1 MVDMGKHVATETTG
15 ETDGLFEVKNLLET
29 VEQPIVPAVDVAE
42 EKTPENAAAPEK
54 AETKTE
60 QVKAAGDEI
69 KASELEA
76 ALVADLSPKAGYAP
90 RLLRRG
96 DVIGVSVVKLERDG
110 VMVNAG
116 GKGDYYIP
124 LNRLTMRTDVAVG
137 EIAHVGETMK
147 VAVVKEE
154 DEQGTAVLSKLKAD
168 QEEVW
173 TDVEKYFEEQTIVT
187 AKVTKAIKGGLLVD
201 IGVPCFLPQ
210 SQVASDYRNNLPSLV
225 GQDIPVKVTEFD
237 KKLRRIIASHRAAMQ
252 VIRQKQKKEF
262 FTKIQPGDIYE
273 GTVNGIAEFGAF
285 VDIGYGVEGLVHL
298 SELTYGRRRP
308 VEEVVQ
314 KKDKVKVKVLKVD
327 PETGK
332 VSLSIKQTKPHP
344 WETIEEDYPVSMI
357 LEGTVIRILTF
368 GAIIELSEG
377 VTGLLHISQI
387 SNDKIR
393 KVEDVLNVGDVLK
406 VRVLEVLKDERKVKL
421 SMKGVEGN
429 ESLFG
434 REPGQETLLVET
446 RSDTN
451 ATGSTF
457 VEPKAVE
464 PEVVEPEVVEPKAV
478 ETEVVEPKA
487 VEPEVVEPEV
497 VEPKAVEPKAVE
509 TEAVEPKAVE
519 PEAVE
524 PKAVEPEVVEPK
536 AVEPEVVEPKAVEP
550 EVVEPEVV
558 EPKAVETEAVE
569 PEVVE
574 TEPPAVENVET
585 AAAEPMSTE
594 EVAQHDETE
603 GPAEA

>member
-1 MVDMGKHVATETTG
+1 MVDMDKHVAIETTG
-15 ETDGLFEVKNLLET
+15 ETDGLFDVKNLLDEIA
-29 VEQPIVPAVDVAE
+29 QPIKPAADVAE
-42 EKTPENAAAPEK
+42 EKTPEEAAAPEK
-54 AETKTE
+54 AETETE
-60 QVKAAGDEI
+60 QVEAAGDEI
-69 KASELEA
+69 KTSELEA

-96 DVIGVSVVKLERDG
+96 DVIDVSVVKLERDG

-173 TDVEKYFEEQTIVT
+173 ADVEKYFDEQTIVT

-344 WETIEEDYPVSMI
+344 WETIEEDYPVGMI
-357 LEGTVIRILTF
+357 LEGAVIRILTF

-429 ESLFG
+429 ENLFG
-434 REPGQETLLVET
+434 REPGQETPSVVET
-446 RSDTN
+446 RSDTD

-457 VEPKAVE
+457 VRPEVVEPEVPAVDNVKPEVVEPEIPAVDNVEPKAVQPEAPAVDNVQPEAPAVDNVEPEAVE
-464 PEVVEPEVVEPKAV
+464 PEVVEPEAPAV
-478 ETEVVEPKA
+478 DN
-487 VEPEVVEPEV
+487 
-497 VEPKAVEPKAVE
+497 
-509 TEAVEPKAVE
+509 VE
-519 PEAVE
+519 PEA
-524 PKAVEPEVVEPK
+524 
-536 AVEPEVVEPKAVEP
+536 
-550 EVVEPEVV
+550 
-558 EPKAVETEAVE
+558 
-569 PEVVE
+569 
-574 TEPPAVENVET
+574 PAVDNVET
-585 AAAEPMSTE
+585 VAAEPMSTE
-594 EVAQHDETE
+594 EVVQHEETE

>member
-1 MVDMGKHVATETTG
+1 MVDMDKHVAAETTG
-15 ETDGLFEVKNLLET
+15 ETDGLFDMKNLLET
-29 VEQPIVPAVDVAE
+29 VEQRIVPAVDVAE
-42 EKTPENAAAPEK
+42 EKAPEEAVEAEK
-54 AETKTE
+54 AETETETE
-60 QVKAAGDEI
+60 QVEASGDEM

-96 DVIGVSVVKLERDG
+96 DVIDVSVVKLERDG

-173 TDVEKYFEEQTIVT
+173 TDVERYFEEQTIVT

-344 WETIEEDYPVSMI
+344 WETIEEDYPIGMA
-357 LEGTVIRILTF
+357 LEGAVIRILTF

-393 KVEDVLNVGDVLK
+393 KVEDVLNVGDVVK
-406 VRVLEVLKDERKVKL
+406 VRVLEVLKEERKVKL

-429 ESLFG
+429 ESVLT
-434 REPGQETLLVET
+434 REPGQETRQAEPG
-446 RSDTN
+446 SDSD
-451 ATGSTF
+451 AADGTF
-457 VEPKAVE
+457 VEF
-464 PEVVEPEVVEPKAV
+464 EVVEPAVVTTDVPTV
-478 ETEVVEPKA
+478 ED
-487 VEPEVVEPEV
+487 
-497 VEPKAVEPKAVE
+497 
-509 TEAVEPKAVE
+509 
-519 PEAVE
+519 
-524 PKAVEPEVVEPK
+524 
-536 AVEPEVVEPKAVEP
+536 
-550 EVVEPEVV
+550 
-558 EPKAVETEAVE
+558 VE

-574 TEPPAVENVET
+574 TATPDLESVESI
-585 AAAEPMSTE
+585 AAEPVSTE
-594 EVAQHDETE
+594 EVVRREETE

>member
-1 MVDMGKHVATETTG
+1 MVDMDKHVAAETTG
-15 ETDGLFEVKNLLET
+15 EPDGLFEMKNLLEA
-29 VEQPIVPAVDVAE
+29 VEQPLVSAADVPE
-42 EKTPENAAAPEK
+42 EKTPEEAPIPEK
-54 AETKTE
+54 AETETE
-60 QVKAAGDEI
+60 QIEAPGDETNT
-69 KASELEA
+69 SELEA

-96 DVIGVSVVKLERDG
+96 DVIDVSVVKLERDG

-237 KKLRRIIASHRAAMQ
+237 KRLRRIIASHRAAMQ

-308 VEEVVQ
+308 VEEIVQ

-327 PETGK
+327 AETGK

-344 WETIEEDYPVSMI
+344 WETIEEDYPVGMI
-357 LEGTVIRILTF
+357 LEGAVIRILTF

-393 KVEDVLNVGDVLK
+393 KVEDVLKVGDVVK
-406 VRVLEVLKDERKVKL
+406 VRVLEVLKEERKVKL

-429 ESLFG
+429 ETLFG
-434 REPGQETLLVET
+434 REPGQETSPAQAE
-446 RSDTN
+446 SDPD
-451 ATGSTF
+451 ATDNIPAEAEF
-457 VEPKAVE
+457 A
-464 PEVVEPEVVEPKAV
+464 
-478 ETEVVEPKA
+478 ETEVLGTEALAFDDVELTSI
-487 VEPEVVEPEV
+487 EPVSTEQVTQHE
-497 VEPKAVEPKAVE
+497 E
-509 TEAVEPKAVE
+509 TE
-519 PEAVE
+519 
-524 PKAVEPEVVEPK
+524 
-536 AVEPEVVEPKAVEP
+536 
-550 EVVEPEVV
+550 
-558 EPKAVETEAVE
+558 ETED
-569 PEVVE
+569 
-574 TEPPAVENVET
+574 
-585 AAAEPMSTE
+585 TE
-594 EVAQHDETE
+594 ETKDTAQHEETE

>member
-1 MVDMGKHVATETTG
+1 MVDMDKHVGTETTG
-15 ETDGLFEVKNLLET
+15 ETDGLFEVKNLLAA

-42 EKTPENAAAPEK
+42 EKTPEEAAAPEK
-54 AETKTE
+54 AETETE
-60 QVKAAGDEI
+60 QAEVTGDETNT
-69 KASELEA
+69 SELEA
-76 ALVADLSPKAGYAP
+76 ALVADLSPKAGYEP

-96 DVIGVSVVKLERDG
+96 DVIDVSVVKLERDG

-137 EIAHVGETMK
+137 EIAHIGETMK

-168 QEEVW
+168 QEEVG
-173 TDVEKYFEEQTIVT
+173 TDVDRYFEEQTIVT

-225 GQDIPVKVTEFD
+225 GQEIPVKVTEFD
-237 KKLRRIIASHRAAMQ
+237 KRLRRIIASHRAAMQ

-308 VEEVVQ
+308 VEEIVQ

-344 WETIEEDYPVSMI
+344 WETIEEDYPVGMI
-357 LEGTVIRILTF
+357 LEGAVIRILTF

-393 KVEDVLNVGDVLK
+393 KVEDVLNVGDVVK
-406 VRVLEVLKDERKVKL
+406 VRVLEVLKEERKVKL

-429 ESLFG
+429 EGLFG
-434 REPGQETLLVET
+434 REPGQATPPVKIGSDMDATDSTVVEVVET
-446 RSDTN
+446 K
-451 ATGSTF
+451 
-457 VEPKAVE
+457 PVE
-464 PEVVEPEVVEPKAV
+464 PEVVEPEAPAVENVEPKVVEPEAPAV
-478 ETEVVEPKA
+478 ENVEPKV
-487 VEPEVVEPEV
+487 VEPEVVEPEAPAV
-497 VEPKAVEPKAVE
+497 ENVEPKV
-509 TEAVEPKAVE
+509 
-519 PEAVE
+519 
-524 PKAVEPEVVEPK
+524 VEPEVVETK
-536 AVEPEVVEPKAVEP
+536 AAEP
-550 EVVEPEVV
+550 EVVEPEAPAVENV
-558 EPKAVETEAVE
+558 EPKVVE

-574 TEPPAVENVET
+574 TKAAEPEVVEPEAPAVENVET

-594 EVAQHDETE
+594 EAVQHEETE

>member
-1 MVDMGKHVATETTG
+1 MVDMDKHVGTETTG
-15 ETDGLFEVKNLLET
+15 ETDGLFEVKNLLAA
-29 VEQPIVPAVDVAE
+29 VEQPIVPAAHAAE
-42 EKTPENAAAPEK
+42 EKTPEEAAAPKK
-54 AETKTE
+54 AETETE
-60 QVKAAGDEI
+60 QAEVAGDET
-69 KASELEA
+69 KVSELEA

-96 DVIGVSVVKLERDG
+96 DVIDVSVVKLERDG
-110 VMVNAG
+110 IMVNAG

-237 KKLRRIIASHRAAMQ
+237 KRLRRIIASHRAAMQ

-308 VEEVVQ
+308 VEEIVQ

-344 WETIEEDYPVSMI
+344 WETIEEDYPVGMI
-357 LEGTVIRILTF
+357 LQGAVIRILTF

-393 KVEDVLNVGDVLK
+393 KVEDVLNVGDVVK
-406 VRVLEVLKDERKVKL
+406 VRVLEVLKEERKVKL

-429 ESLFG
+429 ENLFG
-434 REPGQETLLVET
+434 REPGRETPPVET
-446 RSDTN
+446 GSDMHATYN
-451 ATGSTF
+451 AVVETKP
-457 VEPKAVE
+457 VEPEVVEPEVVKPEVVEPEVVKPKPVE
-464 PEVVEPEVVEPKAV
+464 PEVVEPEVVEPEVVKP
-478 ETEVVEPKA
+478 EVVEPEVVKPKP

-497 VEPKAVEPKAVE
+497 VEP
-509 TEAVEPKAVE
+509 
-519 PEAVE
+519 
-524 PKAVEPEVVEPK
+524 
-536 AVEPEVVEPKAVEP
+536 
-550 EVVEPEVV
+550 
-558 EPKAVETEAVE
+558 
-569 PEVVE
+569 EVVE
-574 TEPPAVENVET
+574 TEAPAVENVET

-594 EVAQHDETE
+594 EAVQHEETE
-603 GPAEA
+603 GPTEA

>member
-1 MVDMGKHVATETTG
+1 MVDMDKHVGTETTG
-15 ETDGLFEVKNLLET
+15 ETDGLFEVKNLLAA
-29 VEQPIVPAVDVAE
+29 VEQPIVPAAHTAE
-42 EKTPENAAAPEK
+42 EKTPEEAAAPEK
-54 AETKTE
+54 AETETE
-60 QVKAAGDEI
+60 QAEVTGDETNT
-69 KASELEA
+69 SELEA
-76 ALVADLSPKAGYAP
+76 ALVADLSPKAGYEP

-96 DVIGVSVVKLERDG
+96 DVIDVSVVKLERDG

-137 EIAHVGETMK
+137 EIAHIGETMK

-173 TDVEKYFEEQTIVT
+173 TDVERYFEEQTIVT

-237 KKLRRIIASHRAAMQ
+237 KRLRRIIASHRAAMQ

-308 VEEVVQ
+308 VEEIVQ
-314 KKDKVKVKVLKVD
+314 EKDKVLKVD

-344 WETIEEDYPVSMI
+344 WETIEEDYPVGMI
-357 LEGTVIRILTF
+357 LEGAVIRILTF

-393 KVEDVLNVGDVLK
+393 KVEAVLNVGDVVK
-406 VRVLEVLKDERKVKL
+406 VRVLEVLKEERKVKL

-429 ESLFG
+429 ENLFG
-434 REPGQETLLVET
+434 REPGQATPPVKTGSDVDATDNTVVEAKPVEPEAPAVEPVET
-446 RSDTN
+446 
-451 ATGSTF
+451 A
-457 VEPKAVE
+457 AVE
-464 PEVVEPEVVEPKAV
+464 PE
-478 ETEVVEPKA
+478 
-487 VEPEVVEPEV
+487 
-497 VEPKAVEPKAVE
+497 
-509 TEAVEPKAVE
+509 
-519 PEAVE
+519 
-524 PKAVEPEVVEPK
+524 
-536 AVEPEVVEPKAVEP
+536 
-550 EVVEPEVV
+550 
-558 EPKAVETEAVE
+558 
-569 PEVVE
+569 
-574 TEPPAVENVET
+574 
-585 AAAEPMSTE
+585 STE
-594 EVAQHDETE
+594 EAVQHEDTE
-603 GPAEA
+603 GSAEA

>member
-1 MVDMGKHVATETTG
+1 MVDMDKHVGTETTG
-15 ETDGLFEVKNLLET
+15 ETDGLFEVKNLLAA
-29 VEQPIVPAVDVAE
+29 VEQPIVPAAHAAE
-42 EKTPENAAAPEK
+42 EKTPEEAAAPKK
-54 AETKTE
+54 AETETE
-60 QVKAAGDEI
+60 QAEVAGDET
-69 KASELEA
+69 KVSELEA

-96 DVIGVSVVKLERDG
+96 DVIDVSVVKLERDG
-110 VMVNAG
+110 IMVNAG

-173 TDVEKYFEEQTIVT
+173 TDVERYFEEQTIVT

-237 KKLRRIIASHRAAMQ
+237 KRLRRIIASHRAAMQ

-327 PETGK
+327 PETVN

-344 WETIEEDYPVSMI
+344 WETIEEDYPVGMI
-357 LEGTVIRILTF
+357 LEGAVIRILTF

-393 KVEDVLNVGDVLK
+393 KVEDVLNVGDVVK
-406 VRVLEVLKDERKVKL
+406 VRVLEVLKEERKVKL

-429 ESLFG
+429 EGLFG
-434 REPGQETLLVET
+434 REPGQKMPPVKTGSDMDATDSTIVET
-446 RSDTN
+446 
-451 ATGSTF
+451 
-457 VEPKAVE
+457 
-464 PEVVEPEVVEPKAV
+464 
-478 ETEVVEPKA
+478 
-487 VEPEVVEPEV
+487 
-497 VEPKAVEPKAVE
+497 
-509 TEAVEPKAVE
+509 KAVE
-519 PEAVE
+519 PEAPAVE
-524 PKAVEPEVVEPK
+524 NAEPEVVEPK
-536 AVEPEVVEPKAVEP
+536 AVEPEAVETEAPAVENVETAVAEPEVVETKPVEP

-558 EPKAVETEAVE
+558 ETEA
-569 PEVVE
+569 
-574 TEPPAVENVET
+574 PAVENVET

-594 EVAQHDETE
+594 EVVQHEETE

>member
-1 MVDMGKHVATETTG
+1 MVDMDKHVVTETTG

-29 VEQPIVPAVDVAE
+29 VEQPIVPAVDAAE
-42 EKTPENAAAPEK
+42 EKTPEKAAAPEK
-54 AETKTE
+54 AETDIV
-60 QVKAAGDEI
+60 QVEAAGDEV
-69 KASELEA
+69 KVSELEA

-124 LNRLTMRTDVAVG
+124 LNRLTMRTDVTVG

-262 FTKIQPGDIYE
+262 FTEIQPGDIYE

-344 WETIEEDYPVSMI
+344 WETIEEDYPVGMI
-357 LEGTVIRILTF
+357 LEGAVIRILTF

-393 KVEDVLNVGDVLK
+393 KVEDVLNVGDVVK
-406 VRVLEVLKDERKVKL
+406 VRVLEVLKEERKVKL

-429 ESLFG
+429 EGLFG
-434 REPGQETLLVET
+434 REPGQATPPVKTGSDVDATDSTVVET
-446 RSDTN
+446 KPVKPEV
-451 ATGSTF
+451 
-457 VEPKAVE
+457 VETEAPAVENVETAAAEPEVVETKPVE
-464 PEVVEPEVVEPKAV
+464 PEVVEPEVVE
-478 ETEVVEPKA
+478 
-487 VEPEVVEPEV
+487 
-497 VEPKAVEPKAVE
+497 
-509 TEAVEPKAVE
+509 TEA
-519 PEAVE
+519 
-524 PKAVEPEVVEPK
+524 
-536 AVEPEVVEPKAVEP
+536 
-550 EVVEPEVV
+550 
-558 EPKAVETEAVE
+558 
-569 PEVVE
+569 
-574 TEPPAVENVET
+574 PAVENVET

-594 EVAQHDETE
+594 EAVQHEETE

>member
-1 MVDMGKHVATETTG
+1 MDKHVAAETTG
-15 ETDGLFEVKNLLET
+15 ETDGLFDMKNLLE
-29 VEQPIVPAVDVAE
+29 VVAQPIIPAAEAAE
-42 EKTPENAAAPEK
+42 EKTPDEAAAPEM
-54 AETKTE
+54 AETETE
-60 QVKAAGDEI
+60 QVEAAGGEI

-76 ALVADLSPKAGYAP
+76 ALVTDLSPKAGYAP

-96 DVIGVSVVKLERDG
+96 DVIDVSVVKLERDG

-344 WETIEEDYPVSMI
+344 WETIEEDYPVGMA
-357 LEGTVIRILTF
+357 LEGAVIRILTF

-393 KVEDVLNVGDVLK
+393 KVEDVLNVGDVVK
-406 VRVLEVLKDERKVKL
+406 VRVLEVLKEERKVKL

-429 ESLFG
+429 ESVFV
-434 REPGQETLLVET
+434 REPGQETPQVEPG
-446 RSDTN
+446 SVKD
-451 ATGSTF
+451 AADSTF
-457 VEPKAVE
+457 VE
-464 PEVVEPEVVEPKAV
+464 PEVVESTVVTTEALAV
-478 ETEVVEPKA
+478 EDI
-487 VEPEVVEPEV
+487 EPEVVESTVVTTEV
-497 VEPKAVEPKAVE
+497 LAVEDI
-509 TEAVEPKAVE
+509 
-519 PEAVE
+519 
-524 PKAVEPEVVEPK
+524 EPEVVESTVVTTEAL
-536 AVEPEVVEPKAVEP
+536 AVEDIEPEVA
-550 EVVEPEVV
+550 
-558 EPKAVETEAVE
+558 ETA
-569 PEVVE
+569 
-574 TEPPAVENVET
+574 TPAVENVEST
-585 AAAEPMSTE
+585 AAEPVPTE
-594 EVAQHDETE
+594 EVVRHEETE

>member
-1 MVDMGKHVATETTG
+1 MVDMDKHVGTEITG
-15 ETDGLFEVKNLLET
+15 ETDGLFEVRKLLDAIA
-29 VEQPIVPAVDVAE
+29 QPTIPAAEAAE
-42 EKTPENAAAPEK
+42 EKTPENVAAPEK
-54 AETKTE
+54 AETETE
-60 QVKAAGDEI
+60 QVEAAGDET

-96 DVIGVSVVKLERDG
+96 DVIDVSVVKLERDG

-344 WETIEEDYPVSMI
+344 WETIEEDYPIGMT
-357 LEGTVIRILTF
+357 LEGAVIRILTF

-393 KVEDVLNVGDVLK
+393 KVEDVLNVGDVVK
-406 VRVLEVLKDERKVKL
+406 VRVLEVLKEERKVKL

-429 ESLFG
+429 ESVFG
-434 REPGQETLLVET
+434 REPGQETPQVEPG
-446 RSDTN
+446 SDTD
-451 ATGSTF
+451 AADSTF
-457 VEPKAVE
+457 VEFEVVELGAVDTEAPVVEDVE
-464 PEVVEPEVVEPKAV
+464 PEVVESTVVA
-478 ETEVVEPKA
+478 
-487 VEPEVVEPEV
+487 
-497 VEPKAVEPKAVE
+497 
-509 TEAVEPKAVE
+509 TEALTVED
-519 PEAVE
+519 
-524 PKAVEPEVVEPK
+524 
-536 AVEPEVVEPKAVEP
+536 
-550 EVVEPEVV
+550 
-558 EPKAVETEAVE
+558 VE

-574 TEPPAVENVET
+574 TATPAVENVESV
-585 AAAEPMSTE
+585 AAEPVSTE
-594 EVAQHDETE
+594 EVVQHEETE

>member
-1 MVDMGKHVATETTG
+1 MVDMDKHVGTDSTG
-15 ETDGLFEVKNLLET
+15 ETDGLFEVKDLLT
-29 VEQPIVPAVDVAE
+29 AVEQPVIPAVDVADEKAPE
-42 EKTPENAAAPEK
+42 EAAAPAE
-54 AETKTE
+54 AETHTE
-60 QVKAAGDEI
+60 TEETKAATDETGS
-69 KASELEA
+69 SELEA

-96 DVIGVSVVKLERDG
+96 DVIDVSVVKLERDG

-124 LNRLTMRTDVAVG
+124 LNRLTTRTDAAVG

-344 WETIEEDYPVSMI
+344 WETIEEDYPVGMN
-357 LEGTVIRILTF
+357 LEGAVIRILTF
-368 GAIIELSEG
+368 GAIVELSEG

-393 KVEDVLNVGDVLK
+393 KVEDVLNVGDVVK

-434 REPGQETLLVET
+434 REPGQNKPPVEVA
-446 RSDTN
+446 S
-451 ATGSTF
+451 GSEAVDST
-457 VEPKAVE
+457 VIEPKTIE
-464 PEVVEPEVVEPKAV
+464 PEVPAV
-478 ETEVVEPKA
+478 ETVVPETAEPK
-487 VEPEVVEPEV
+487 
-497 VEPKAVEPKAVE
+497 
-509 TEAVEPKAVE
+509 TI
-519 PEAVE
+519 
-524 PKAVEPEVVEPK
+524 
-536 AVEPEVVEPKAVEP
+536 
-550 EVVEPEVV
+550 
-558 EPKAVETEAVE
+558 E

-574 TEPPAVENVET
+574 TEAAVVESDGT
-585 AAAEPMSTE
+585 TEAKPVTTE
-594 EVAQHDETE
+594 EAE
-603 GPAEA
+603 GPPEA

>member
-1 MVDMGKHVATETTG
+1 MVDMDKHVGTETTG
-15 ETDGLFEVKNLLET
+15 ETDGLFEVKNLLAA
-29 VEQPIVPAVDVAE
+29 VEQPIVPAAHVAE
-42 EKTPENAAAPEK
+42 EKTPEEAAAPEK
-54 AETKTE
+54 AETEAK
-60 QVKAAGDEI
+60 QVEVAGDETNT
-69 KASELEA
+69 SELEA

-96 DVIGVSVVKLERDG
+96 DVIDVSVVKLERDG

-173 TDVEKYFEEQTIVT
+173 TNVERYFEEQTIVT

-237 KKLRRIIASHRAAMQ
+237 KRLRRIIASHRAAMQ

-308 VEEVVQ
+308 VEEIVQ

-344 WETIEEDYPVSMI
+344 WETIEEDYPVGMI
-357 LEGTVIRILTF
+357 LEGAVIRILTF

-393 KVEDVLNVGDVLK
+393 KVEDVLNVGDVVK
-406 VRVLEVLKDERKVKL
+406 VRVLEVLKEERKVKL

-429 ESLFG
+429 EGLFG
-434 REPGQETLLVET
+434 REPGQATPPVK
-446 RSDTN
+446 
-451 ATGSTF
+451 TGSDMDATDST
-457 VEPKAVE
+457 VVQTKAVE
-464 PEVVEPEVVEPKAV
+464 PEVVEPEA
-478 ETEVVEPKA
+478 
-487 VEPEVVEPEV
+487 
-497 VEPKAVEPKAVE
+497 
-509 TEAVEPKAVE
+509 
-519 PEAVE
+519 
-524 PKAVEPEVVEPK
+524 
-536 AVEPEVVEPKAVEP
+536 
-550 EVVEPEVV
+550 
-558 EPKAVETEAVE
+558 
-569 PEVVE
+569 
-574 TEPPAVENVET
+574 PAVENVET
-585 AAAEPMSTE
+585 AAAEPEVVEPEVVETKAVEPEVVEPEAPAVENVETAAAEPEVVEPEVVETKAVEPEVVEPEAPAVENVETAAAE
-594 EVAQHDETE
+594 EVAQHEETE

>member
-1 MVDMGKHVATETTG
+1 MVDMDKHVATEMTG
-15 ETDGLFEVKNLLET
+15 GTDGLSEVKNLLDT
-29 VEQPIVPAVDVAE
+29 VEQPIIPAADVAE
-42 EKTPENAAAPEK
+42 EKTSEEMPGAGK
-54 AETKTE
+54 TETETE
-60 QVKAAGDEI
+60 QVQATGDET
-69 KASELEA
+69 KGSEFEE

-96 DVIGVSVVKLERDG
+96 DVIDVSVVKLERDG

-124 LNRLTMRTDVAVG
+124 LNRLTTRTDVDVAG
-137 EIAHVGETMK
+137 IASVGETMK

-168 QEEVW
+168 QESVW
-173 TDVEKYFEEQTIVT
+173 TDVEKYFNEQTIVT

-225 GQDIPVKVTEFD
+225 GQDIPVKITEFD

-262 FTKIQPGDIYE
+262 FAKIQPGDIYE

-308 VEEVVQ
+308 VEEIVQ

-344 WETIEEDYPVSMI
+344 WETIEEDYPVNMI
-357 LEGTVIRILTF
+357 LQGTVIRILTF

-393 KVEDVLNVGDVLK
+393 KVEDVLRIGDVVK
-406 VRVLEVLKDERKVKL
+406 VRVLEVLKEERKVKL

-429 ESLFG
+429 EGLFG
-434 REPGQETLLVET
+434 REPGQEPSGVQ
-446 RSDTN
+446 
-451 ATGSTF
+451 A
-457 VEPKAVE
+457 AVE
-464 PEVVEPEVVEPKAV
+464 PVARTETIADEPEAETSVEPETLSAG
-478 ETEVVEPKA
+478 EVVQDE
-487 VEPEVVEPEV
+487 
-497 VEPKAVEPKAVE
+497 
-509 TEAVEPKAVE
+509 
-519 PEAVE
+519 
-524 PKAVEPEVVEPK
+524 
-536 AVEPEVVEPKAVEP
+536 
-550 EVVEPEVV
+550 
-558 EPKAVETEAVE
+558 
-569 PEVVE
+569 
-574 TEPPAVENVET
+574 
-585 AAAEPMSTE
+585 
-594 EVAQHDETE
+594 ETE
-603 GPAEA
+603 GPAEN

>member
-1 MVDMGKHVATETTG
+1 MVDMDKHVGTETTG
-15 ETDGLFEVKNLLET
+15 ETDGLFEVKNLLAV
-29 VEQPIVPAVDVAE
+29 VEQPIVPTTNPAE
-42 EKTPENAAAPEK
+42 EKTPEEAAAPEK
-54 AETKTE
+54 AETE
-60 QVKAAGDEI
+60 VKQAEVAGDETNT
-69 KASELEA
+69 SELEA

-237 KKLRRIIASHRAAMQ
+237 KRLRRIIASHRAAMQ

-308 VEEVVQ
+308 VEEIVQ

-344 WETIEEDYPVSMI
+344 WETIEEDYPVGMI
-357 LEGTVIRILTF
+357 LEGAVIRILTF

-393 KVEDVLNVGDVLK
+393 KVEDVLNVGDVVK
-406 VRVLEVLKDERKVKL
+406 VRVLEVLKEERKVKL

-429 ESLFG
+429 EGLFG
-434 REPGQETLLVET
+434 REPGQKMPPVKTGSDMDATDSTIVET
-446 RSDTN
+446 
-451 ATGSTF
+451 
-457 VEPKAVE
+457 
-464 PEVVEPEVVEPKAV
+464 
-478 ETEVVEPKA
+478 
-487 VEPEVVEPEV
+487 
-497 VEPKAVEPKAVE
+497 
-509 TEAVEPKAVE
+509 KAVE
-519 PEAVE
+519 PEAPAVE
-524 PKAVEPEVVEPK
+524 NVEPEVVEPK
-536 AVEPEVVEPKAVEP
+536 AVEPEAPAVENVETAVAEPEVVETKPVEPEVVETEAPAVENVETAVAEPEAVETKPVEP

-558 EPKAVETEAVE
+558 ETEA
-569 PEVVE
+569 
-574 TEPPAVENVET
+574 PAVENVET

-594 EVAQHDETE
+594 EVVQHEETE

>member
-1 MVDMGKHVATETTG
+1 MVDMDKHVVTETTG

-29 VEQPIVPAVDVAE
+29 VEQPIVPAVDAAE
-42 EKTPENAAAPEK
+42 EKTPEKAAAPEK
-54 AETKTE
+54 AETDIV
-60 QVKAAGDEI
+60 QVEAAGDEV
-69 KASELEA
+69 KVSELEA

-124 LNRLTMRTDVAVG
+124 LNRLTMRTDVTVG

-262 FTKIQPGDIYE
+262 FTEIQPGDIYE

-344 WETIEEDYPVSMI
+344 WETIEEDYPVGMI
-357 LEGTVIRILTF
+357 LEGAVIRILTF

-429 ESLFG
+429 ETLFG
-434 REPGQETLLVET
+434 REPGQKMPPVKTGSNMDATDGTIVEAKAVESAAPAVENVEPKAVET
-446 RSDTN
+446 KALVVENVEPEVVEPAAPAVENVEPKAVETKALVVETVEPAAPAVEN
-451 ATGSTF
+451 

-464 PEVVEPEVVEPKAV
+464 PA
-478 ETEVVEPKA
+478 A
-487 VEPEVVEPEV
+487 
-497 VEPKAVEPKAVE
+497 
-509 TEAVEPKAVE
+509 
-519 PEAVE
+519 
-524 PKAVEPEVVEPK
+524 
-536 AVEPEVVEPKAVEP
+536 
-550 EVVEPEVV
+550 
-558 EPKAVETEAVE
+558 
-569 PEVVE
+569 
-574 TEPPAVENVET
+574 PAVENVEPKT
-585 AAAEPMSTE
+585 VDPEVVEPAAPAVENVEPAAAEPTSTE
-594 EVAQHDETE
+594 EVVQHEETE

>member
-1 MVDMGKHVATETTG
+1 MVDMDKHVATETTG

-29 VEQPIVPAVDVAE
+29 VEQPIVPAADVAE
-42 EKTPENAAAPEK
+42 EKTPEEATVPEK
-54 AETKTE
+54 TETE
-60 QVKAAGDEI
+60 QVEGAGDGI
-69 KASELEA
+69 KVPELEA

-96 DVIGVSVVKLERDG
+96 DVIDVSVVKLERDG

-262 FTKIQPGDIYE
+262 FAKIQPGDIYE

-344 WETIEEDYPVSMI
+344 WETIEEDYPVGMI
-357 LEGTVIRILTF
+357 LEGAVIRILTF

-393 KVEDVLNVGDVLK
+393 KVEDVLNVGDVVK
-406 VRVLEVLKDERKVKL
+406 VRVLEVLKEERKVKL

-429 ESLFG
+429 ETLFG
-434 REPGQETLLVET
+434 REPGQETPPVETGSDRVSTDSTLVEPEVP
-446 RSDTN
+446 
-451 ATGSTF
+451 A
-457 VEPKAVE
+457 VENVETQAVE
-464 PEVVEPEVVEPKAV
+464 PEVPAV
-478 ETEVVEPKA
+478 EN
-487 VEPEVVEPEV
+487 
-497 VEPKAVEPKAVE
+497 VE
-509 TEAVEPKAVE
+509 TKAVE
-519 PEAVE
+519 PEAPVIENVE
-524 PKAVEPEVVEPK
+524 LEV
-536 AVEPEVVEPKAVEP
+536 
-550 EVVEPEVV
+550 
-558 EPKAVETEAVE
+558 VETEAVE
-569 PEVVE
+569 PEV
-574 TEPPAVENVET
+574 PAVENVE
-585 AAAEPMSTE
+585 APAAEPMLTE

-603 GPAEA
+603 GSAEA

>member
-1 MVDMGKHVATETTG
+1 MVDMDKHVGTETTG
-15 ETDGLFEVKNLLET
+15 ETDGLFEVKNLLAA
-29 VEQPIVPAVDVAE
+29 VEQPIVPAAHVAE
-42 EKTPENAAAPEK
+42 EKTPEEAAAPEK
-54 AETKTE
+54 AETEAK
-60 QVKAAGDEI
+60 QVEVAGDETNT
-69 KASELEA
+69 SELEA

-96 DVIGVSVVKLERDG
+96 DVIDVSVVKLERDG

-173 TDVEKYFEEQTIVT
+173 TDVERYFEEQTIVT

-237 KKLRRIIASHRAAMQ
+237 KRLRRIIASHRAAMQ

-308 VEEVVQ
+308 VEEIVQ

-344 WETIEEDYPVSMI
+344 WETIEEDYPVGMI
-357 LEGTVIRILTF
+357 LEGAVIRILTF

-393 KVEDVLNVGDVLK
+393 KVEDVLNVGDVVK
-406 VRVLEVLKDERKVKL
+406 VRVLEVLKEERKVKL

-429 ESLFG
+429 EGLFG
-434 REPGQETLLVET
+434 REPGQATPPVK
-446 RSDTN
+446 
-451 ATGSTF
+451 TGSDMDATDST
-457 VEPKAVE
+457 VVQTKTVE
-464 PEVVEPEVVEPKAV
+464 PEVVEPEA
-478 ETEVVEPKA
+478 
-487 VEPEVVEPEV
+487 
-497 VEPKAVEPKAVE
+497 
-509 TEAVEPKAVE
+509 
-519 PEAVE
+519 
-524 PKAVEPEVVEPK
+524 
-536 AVEPEVVEPKAVEP
+536 
-550 EVVEPEVV
+550 
-558 EPKAVETEAVE
+558 
-569 PEVVE
+569 
-574 TEPPAVENVET
+574 PAVENVET
-585 AAAEPMSTE
+585 AAAEPEVVETKAVEPEVVEPEAPAVENVETAAAEPEVVEPEVVETKAVEPEVVEPEAPAVENVETAAAEPEVVEPEVVETKAVEPEVVEPEAPAVENVETAAAE
-594 EVAQHDETE
+594 EVAQHEETE

>member
-1 MVDMGKHVATETTG
+1 MVDMDKHVAIETTG
-15 ETDGLFEVKNLLET
+15 ETDGLFDVKNLLDEIA
-29 VEQPIVPAVDVAE
+29 QPIKPAADVAE
-42 EKTPENAAAPEK
+42 EKTPEEAAAPEK
-54 AETKTE
+54 AETETE
-60 QVKAAGDEI
+60 QVEAAGDEI
-69 KASELEA
+69 KTSELEA

-96 DVIGVSVVKLERDG
+96 DVIDVSVVKLERDG

-124 LNRLTMRTDVAVG
+124 LNRLTMRTDVVVG

-344 WETIEEDYPVSMI
+344 WETIEEDYPVGMI
-357 LEGTVIRILTF
+357 LEGAVIRILTF

-406 VRVLEVLKDERKVKL
+406 VRVLEVLKEERKVKL
-421 SMKGVEGN
+421 SMKGVAGN
-429 ESLFG
+429 ESLSG
-434 REPGQETLLVET
+434 HEPGQETPPVET
-446 RSDTN
+446 GSDTD
-451 ATGSTF
+451 ATDSTF
-457 VEPKAVE
+457 VKPAVVATEAPAVE
-464 PEVVEPEVVEPKAV
+464 N
-478 ETEVVEPKA
+478 
-487 VEPEVVEPEV
+487 
-497 VEPKAVEPKAVE
+497 
-509 TEAVEPKAVE
+509 
-519 PEAVE
+519 
-524 PKAVEPEVVEPK
+524 
-536 AVEPEVVEPKAVEP
+536 
-550 EVVEPEVV
+550 
-558 EPKAVETEAVE
+558 VE

-574 TEPPAVENVET
+574 TEVPVVENVEPEVVETEVPVVENVEPEVVETEVPVVENVEPEVVETEVPVVENVET
-585 AAAEPMSTE
+585 ASAEPMSTE
-594 EVAQHDETE
+594 EIAQHEETE

>member
-1 MVDMGKHVATETTG
+1 MTT
-15 ETDGLFEVKNLLET
+15 
-29 VEQPIVPAVDVAE
+29 
-42 EKTPENAAAPEK
+42 
-54 AETKTE
+54 
-60 QVKAAGDEI
+60 
-69 KASELEA
+69 
-76 ALVADLSPKAGYAP
+76 
-90 RLLRRG
+90 
-96 DVIGVSVVKLERDG
+96 
-110 VMVNAG
+110 
-116 GKGDYYIP
+116 
-124 LNRLTMRTDVAVG
+124 RTDAAVG

-344 WETIEEDYPVSMI
+344 WETIEEDYPVGMN
-357 LEGTVIRILTF
+357 LEGAVIRILTF
-368 GAIIELSEG
+368 GAIVDLSEG

-393 KVEDVLNVGDVLK
+393 KVEDVLNVGDVVK

-429 ESLFG
+429 EGLFG
-434 REPGQETLLVET
+434 REPGQSKPPVEAA
-446 RSDTN
+446 SDSD
-451 ATGSTF
+451 AIDSTVVAPKSMEPEVPA
-457 VEPKAVE
+457 VEAVVPEAAEPITIE
-464 PEVVEPEVVEPKAV
+464 PEVVGPEAAV
-478 ETEVVEPKA
+478 AETDGT
-487 VEPEVVEPEV
+487 
-497 VEPKAVEPKAVE
+497 
-509 TEAVEPKAVE
+509 TEA
-519 PEAVE
+519 
-524 PKAVEPEVVEPK
+524 
-536 AVEPEVVEPKAVEP
+536 
-550 EVVEPEVV
+550 
-558 EPKAVETEAVE
+558 
-569 PEVVE
+569 
-574 TEPPAVENVET
+574 
-585 AAAEPMSTE
+585 
-594 EVAQHDETE
+594 
-603 GPAEA
+603 

>member
-1 MVDMGKHVATETTG
+1 MVDMDKHVGTETTG
-15 ETDGLFEVKNLLET
+15 ETDGLFEVKNLLAA
-29 VEQPIVPAVDVAE
+29 VEQPIVPAAHATE
-42 EKTPENAAAPEK
+42 EKTPEAAAPEK
-54 AETKTE
+54 AETEAKQAE
-60 QVKAAGDEI
+60 VAGDETNT
-69 KASELEA
+69 SELEA

-96 DVIGVSVVKLERDG
+96 DVIDVSVVKLERDG

-116 GKGDYYIP
+116 GKGDYYLP

-173 TDVEKYFEEQTIVT
+173 TDVERYFEEQTIVT

-252 VIRQKQKKEF
+252 VIRQKHKKEF
-262 FTKIQPGDIYE
+262 FTEIQPGDIYE

-344 WETIEEDYPVSMI
+344 WETIEEDYPVGMI
-357 LEGTVIRILTF
+357 LEGAVIRILTF
-368 GAIIELSEG
+368 GAII
-377 VTGLLHISQI
+377 
-387 SNDKIR
+387 
-393 KVEDVLNVGDVLK
+393 
-406 VRVLEVLKDERKVKL
+406 
-421 SMKGVEGN
+421 
-429 ESLFG
+429 
-434 REPGQETLLVET
+434 
-446 RSDTN
+446 
-451 ATGSTF
+451 
-457 VEPKAVE
+457 
-464 PEVVEPEVVEPKAV
+464 
-478 ETEVVEPKA
+478 
-487 VEPEVVEPEV
+487 
-497 VEPKAVEPKAVE
+497 
-509 TEAVEPKAVE
+509 
-519 PEAVE
+519 
-524 PKAVEPEVVEPK
+524 
-536 AVEPEVVEPKAVEP
+536 
-550 EVVEPEVV
+550 
-558 EPKAVETEAVE
+558 
-569 PEVVE
+569 
-574 TEPPAVENVET
+574 
-585 AAAEPMSTE
+585 
-594 EVAQHDETE
+594 
-603 GPAEA
+603 

>member
-1 MVDMGKHVATETTG
+1 MVDMDKHVGTETTG
-15 ETDGLFEVKNLLET
+15 ETDGLFEVKNLLAA
-29 VEQPIVPAVDVAE
+29 VEQPIIPTVDVAE
-42 EKTPENAAAPEK
+42 EKTPEEAAAPEK
-54 AETKTE
+54 VETETE
-60 QVKAAGDEI
+60 QAEVTGDETNT
-69 KASELEA
+69 SELEA
-76 ALVADLSPKAGYAP
+76 ALVADLSPKAGYEP

-96 DVIGVSVVKLERDG
+96 DVIDVSVVKLERDG

-237 KKLRRIIASHRAAMQ
+237 KRLRRIIASHRAAMQ

-308 VEEVVQ
+308 VEEIVQ

-344 WETIEEDYPVSMI
+344 WETIEEDYPVGMI
-357 LEGTVIRILTF
+357 LEGAVIRILTF

-393 KVEDVLNVGDVLK
+393 KVEDVLNVGDVVK
-406 VRVLEVLKDERKVKL
+406 VRVLEVLKEERKVKL

-429 ESLFG
+429 EGLFG
-434 REPGQETLLVET
+434 RESGQATPPVKVESDMDATDSTVVEVVET
-446 RSDTN
+446 
-451 ATGSTF
+451 
-457 VEPKAVE
+457 KAAE
-464 PEVVEPEVVEPKAV
+464 PEVVEPEVSAVENVEPEAV
-478 ETEVVEPKA
+478 ETKSVEPEVVETKA
-487 VEPEVVEPEV
+487 AEPEVVEPEA
-497 VEPKAVEPKAVE
+497 PAVEN
-509 TEAVEPKAVE
+509 VE

-524 PKAVEPEVVEPK
+524 TKSVEPEVVETK
-536 AVEPEVVEPKAVEP
+536 AAEP
-550 EVVEPEVV
+550 EVVEPEA
-558 EPKAVETEAVE
+558 PAVENVE

-574 TEPPAVENVET
+574 TKPE
-585 AAAEPMSTE
+585 
-594 EVAQHDETE
+594 ETE

>member
-1 MVDMGKHVATETTG
+1 MVDMDKHVGTDSTG
-15 ETDGLFEVKNLLET
+15 ETDGLFEAKNLLAAI
-29 VEQPIVPAVDVAE
+29 EQPVVPAIDVAE
-42 EKTPENAAAPEK
+42 EKTPVEEAAPEESEAATEEVK
-54 AETKTE
+54 AEP
-60 QVKAAGDEI
+60 DESNS
-69 KASELEA
+69 SELEA

-96 DVIGVSVVKLERDG
+96 DVIDVSVVKLERDG

-124 LNRLTMRTDVAVG
+124 LNRLTTLTDVAVG

-173 TDVEKYFEEQTIVT
+173 TDVEKYFDEQTIVT

-344 WETIEEDYPVSMI
+344 WETIEEDYPVGMN
-357 LEGTVIRILTF
+357 LEGAVIRILTF
-368 GAIIELSEG
+368 GAIVELSEG

-387 SNDKIR
+387 SSDKIR
-393 KVEDVLNVGDVLK
+393 KVEDVLNVGDVVK

-421 SMKGVEGN
+421 SMKGVDGN
-429 ESLFG
+429 EGLFG
-434 REPGQETLLVET
+434 REPGQAKQLAETDPVTGPTDGVFSET
-446 RSDTN
+446 D
-451 ATGSTF
+451 
-457 VEPKAVE
+457 VIEPSS
-464 PEVVEPEVVEPKAV
+464 V
-478 ETEVVEPKA
+478 ETEVP
-487 VEPEVVEPEV
+487 VVEDGELNTGDVEV
-497 VEPKAVEPKAVE
+497 AGTETPAVE
-509 TEAVEPKAVE
+509 T
-519 PEAVE
+519 
-524 PKAVEPEVVEPK
+524 
-536 AVEPEVVEPKAVEP
+536 
-550 EVVEPEVV
+550 
-558 EPKAVETEAVE
+558 VETDSV
-569 PEVVE
+569 
-574 TEPPAVENVET
+574 
-585 AAAEPMSTE
+585 STE
-594 EVAQHDETE
+594 EVEHHEDTE

>member
-1 MVDMGKHVATETTG
+1 MVDMDKHVGTETTG
-15 ETDGLFEVKNLLET
+15 ETDGLFEVKNLLAV
-29 VEQPIVPAVDVAE
+29 VEQPIVPTTNPEE
-42 EKTPENAAAPEK
+42 EKTPEEAAAPEK
-54 AETKTE
+54 AETE
-60 QVKAAGDEI
+60 VKQAEVAGDETNT
-69 KASELEA
+69 SELEA

-237 KKLRRIIASHRAAMQ
+237 KRLRRIIASHRAAMQ

-308 VEEVVQ
+308 VEEIVQ

-344 WETIEEDYPVSMI
+344 WETIEEDYPVGMI
-357 LEGTVIRILTF
+357 LEGAVIRILTF

-434 REPGQETLLVET
+434 REPGQQTPPVKTGSDMDATDSNVVDPKTVEPEVVET
-446 RSDTN
+446 ENVET
-451 ATGSTF
+451 AVAEPEVVETKP
-457 VEPKAVE
+457 VEPEVVETEAPAVE
-464 PEVVEPEVVEPKAV
+464 NVETAVAEPEVVETKPVEAEVVEPEVVE
-478 ETEVVEPKA
+478 
-487 VEPEVVEPEV
+487 
-497 VEPKAVEPKAVE
+497 
-509 TEAVEPKAVE
+509 TEA
-519 PEAVE
+519 
-524 PKAVEPEVVEPK
+524 
-536 AVEPEVVEPKAVEP
+536 
-550 EVVEPEVV
+550 
-558 EPKAVETEAVE
+558 
-569 PEVVE
+569 
-574 TEPPAVENVET
+574 PAVENVET

-594 EVAQHDETE
+594 EVVQHEETE

>member
-1 MVDMGKHVATETTG
+1 MVDMDKHVGTETTG
-15 ETDGLFEVKNLLET
+15 ETDGLFEVKNLLAA
-29 VEQPIVPAVDVAE
+29 VEQPIVPAAHATE
-42 EKTPENAAAPEK
+42 EKTPEEAAAPEK
-54 AETKTE
+54 AE
-60 QVKAAGDEI
+60 VAGDETNT
-69 KASELEA
+69 SELEA

-96 DVIGVSVVKLERDG
+96 DVIDVSVVKLERDG

-173 TDVEKYFEEQTIVT
+173 TDVERYFEEQTIVT

-237 KKLRRIIASHRAAMQ
+237 KRLRRIIASHRAAMQ

-308 VEEVVQ
+308 VEEIVQ

-344 WETIEEDYPVSMI
+344 WETIEEDYPVGMI
-357 LEGTVIRILTF
+357 LEGAVIRILTF

-393 KVEDVLNVGDVLK
+393 KVEDVLNVGDVVK
-406 VRVLEVLKDERKVKL
+406 VRVLEVLKEERKVKL

-429 ESLFG
+429 EGLFG
-434 REPGQETLLVET
+434 REPGQATPPVK
-446 RSDTN
+446 
-451 ATGSTF
+451 TGSDMDATDST
-457 VEPKAVE
+457 VVQTKTVE
-464 PEVVEPEVVEPKAV
+464 PEVA
-478 ETEVVEPKA
+478 
-487 VEPEVVEPEV
+487 
-497 VEPKAVEPKAVE
+497 
-509 TEAVEPKAVE
+509 E
-519 PEAVE
+519 PEA
-524 PKAVEPEVVEPK
+524 
-536 AVEPEVVEPKAVEP
+536 
-550 EVVEPEVV
+550 
-558 EPKAVETEAVE
+558 
-569 PEVVE
+569 
-574 TEPPAVENVET
+574 PAVENVET
-585 AAAEPMSTE
+585 AAAEPEVVETKTVEPEVVETKTVEPEVVETETPAVENVETAAAEPEVVETEAPAVENVEPEAPAVENVETAAAEPEVVEPEVVETEAPAVENVETAAAEPRSTE
-594 EVAQHDETE
+594 EAVQQEETE

>member
-1 MVDMGKHVATETTG
+1 MVDMDKHAAAETTG
-15 ETDGLFEVKNLLET
+15 EMDGLFDVKNLLET
-29 VEQPIVPAVDVAE
+29 VDQPIAPAVEMAG
-42 EKTPENAAAPEK
+42 EKTPEEVPAPAE
-54 AETKTE
+54 AETQDE
-60 QVKAAGDEI
+60 VVEAAGDDI

-96 DVIGVSVVKLERDG
+96 DVIDVSVVKLERDG

-124 LNRLTMRTDVAVG
+124 LNRLTMRTDVAVD

-173 TDVEKYFEEQTIVT
+173 TDVEKYFDEQTIVT

-262 FTKIQPGDIYE
+262 FTKIQPGDVYE

-308 VEEVVQ
+308 VEEIVQ
-314 KKDKVKVKVLKVD
+314 KKDKVRVKVLKVD
-327 PETGK
+327 EETGK

-344 WETIEEDYPVSMI
+344 WETIEEDYPVGMI
-357 LEGTVIRILTF
+357 LEGAVIRILTF

-387 SNDKIR
+387 SSEKIR
-393 KVEDVLNVGDVLK
+393 KVEDVLNVGDVVK
-406 VRVLEVLKDERKVKL
+406 VRVLEVLKEERKVKL

-429 ESLFG
+429 ESLLE
-434 REPGQETLLVET
+434 REPGQKTPSMEPRL
-446 RSDTN
+446 DTDG
-451 ATGSTF
+451 AEGTT
-457 VEPKAVE
+457 
-464 PEVVEPEVVEPKAV
+464 V
-478 ETEVVEPKA
+478 ETEVVE
-487 VEPEVVEPEV
+487 VEVLDMQAPV
-497 VEPKAVEPKAVE
+497 
-509 TEAVEPKAVE
+509 
-519 PEAVE
+519 
-524 PKAVEPEVVEPK
+524 
-536 AVEPEVVEPKAVEP
+536 
-550 EVVEPEVV
+550 
-558 EPKAVETEAVE
+558 
-569 PEVVE
+569 
-574 TEPPAVENVET
+574 VENVEAAVEPVPADVIEMKPAEAESPVVENIEAAVEPVPGEET
-585 AAAEPMSTE
+585 AHHE
-594 EVAQHDETE
+594 ETE
-603 GPAEA
+603 GPAES

>member
-1 MVDMGKHVATETTG
+1 MVDMDKHVVTETTG

-29 VEQPIVPAVDVAE
+29 VEQPIVPAVDAAE
-42 EKTPENAAAPEK
+42 EKTPEKAAAPEK
-54 AETKTE
+54 AETDIV
-60 QVKAAGDEI
+60 QVEAAGDEV
-69 KASELEA
+69 KVSELEA

-124 LNRLTMRTDVAVG
+124 LNRLTMRTDVTVG

-262 FTKIQPGDIYE
+262 FTEIQPGDIYE

-344 WETIEEDYPVSMI
+344 WETIEEDYPVGMI
-357 LEGTVIRILTF
+357 LEGAVIRILTF

-429 ESLFG
+429 ETLFG
-434 REPGQETLLVET
+434 REPGQKMPPVK
-446 RSDTN
+446 
-451 ATGSTF
+451 TGSNMDATDGTI
-457 VEPKAVE
+457 VEAKAVE
-464 PEVVEPEVVEPKAV
+464 SAAPAVENVEPKAV
-478 ETEVVEPKA
+478 ETKALVVETVEPKT
-487 VEPEVVEPEV
+487 VDPEVVEPV
-497 VEPKAVEPKAVE
+497 A
-509 TEAVEPKAVE
+509 
-519 PEAVE
+519 
-524 PKAVEPEVVEPK
+524 
-536 AVEPEVVEPKAVEP
+536 
-550 EVVEPEVV
+550 
-558 EPKAVETEAVE
+558 
-569 PEVVE
+569 
-574 TEPPAVENVET
+574 PAVENVEP
-585 AAAEPMSTE
+585 AAAEPTSTE
-594 EVAQHDETE
+594 EVVQHEETE

>member
-1 MVDMGKHVATETTG
+1 MVDMDKHVGTETTG
-15 ETDGLFEVKNLLET
+15 EMDGLFEVKSLLEK
-29 VEQPIVPAVDVAE
+29 VEQPITPAEPVAQVSPEPAVEAKAVEESAHEDTSEVVAE
-42 EKTPENAAAPEK
+42 TAVVEED
-54 AETKTE
+54 
-60 QVKAAGDEI
+60 DEI
-69 KASELEA
+69 KPSELEA
-76 ALVADLSPKAGYAP
+76 ALTGDLSPKAGYAP

-96 DVIGVSVVKLERDG
+96 DVIDVSVVKLERDG

-124 LNRLTMRTDVAVG
+124 LNRLTTRTDVAVD

-173 TDVEKYFEEQTIVT
+173 TDVEKYFEDQTIVT

-210 SQVASDYRNNLPSLV
+210 SQVASDYRNNLASLV
-225 GQDIPVKVTEFD
+225 GQEIPVKVTEFD

-262 FTKIQPGDIYE
+262 FTNIQPGDIYE
-273 GTVNGIAEFGAF
+273 GTVNGLAEFGAF

-308 VEEVVQ
+308 VEEIVQ
-314 KKDKVKVKVLKVD
+314 KKDKVKVKVLKID
-327 PETGK
+327 QETGK

-344 WETIEEDYPVSMI
+344 WETIVEDYPVGMV
-357 LEGTVIRILTF
+357 LEGAVIRTLTF

-393 KVEDVLNVGDVLK
+393 KVEDVLNVGDVVK

-429 ESLFG
+429 EALLAHDGQQKAPAPAKADTDVSADEHE
-434 REPGQETLLVET
+434 EPSATPVE
-446 RSDTN
+446 SNGEQPIESADAV
-451 ATGSTF
+451 ATDQVTS
-457 VEPKAVE
+457 A
-464 PEVVEPEVVEPKAV
+464 
-478 ETEVVEPKA
+478 
-487 VEPEVVEPEV
+487 
-497 VEPKAVEPKAVE
+497 
-509 TEAVEPKAVE
+509 
-519 PEAVE
+519 
-524 PKAVEPEVVEPK
+524 
-536 AVEPEVVEPKAVEP
+536 
-550 EVVEPEVV
+550 
-558 EPKAVETEAVE
+558 
-569 PEVVE
+569 
-574 TEPPAVENVET
+574 
-585 AAAEPMSTE
+585 E
-594 EVAQHDETE
+594 EVAPHEEIQESSE
-603 GPAEA
+603 I

>member
-1 MVDMGKHVATETTG
+1 MVDMDKHVGTETTG
-15 ETDGLFEVKNLLET
+15 ETDGLFEVKNLLAA

-42 EKTPENAAAPEK
+42 EKTPEEAAAPEK
-54 AETKTE
+54 AETETE
-60 QVKAAGDEI
+60 QAEVTGDETNT
-69 KASELEA
+69 SELEA
-76 ALVADLSPKAGYAP
+76 ALVADLSPKAGYEP

-96 DVIGVSVVKLERDG
+96 DVIDVSVVKLERDG

-237 KKLRRIIASHRAAMQ
+237 KRLRRIIASHRAAMQ

-308 VEEVVQ
+308 VEEIVQ

-344 WETIEEDYPVSMI
+344 WETIEEDYPVGMI
-357 LEGTVIRILTF
+357 LEGAVIRILTF

-393 KVEDVLNVGDVLK
+393 KVEDVLNVGDVVK
-406 VRVLEVLKDERKVKL
+406 VRVLEVLKEERKVKL

-429 ESLFG
+429 ENLFG
-434 REPGQETLLVET
+434 REPGQATPPVK
-446 RSDTN
+446 
-451 ATGSTF
+451 TGSDVDATDNT
-457 VEPKAVE
+457 
-464 PEVVEPEVVEPKAV
+464 VVEAKP
-478 ETEVVEPKA
+478 
-487 VEPEVVEPEV
+487 
-497 VEPKAVEPKAVE
+497 
-509 TEAVEPKAVE
+509 VE
-519 PEAVE
+519 PEA
-524 PKAVEPEVVEPK
+524 PAVEPVE
-536 AVEPEVVEPKAVEP
+536 A
-550 EVVEPEVV
+550 
-558 EPKAVETEAVE
+558 
-569 PEVVE
+569 
-574 TEPPAVENVET
+574 
-585 AAAEPMSTE
+585 AAAEPEAVQPEAPAVEPVETKPVE
-594 EVAQHDETE
+594 ADTPAVEPVEAAAAVPEAVQPEAPAVAAVEAKPVE
-603 GPAEA
+603 PEAPAVEPVEA

>member
-1 MVDMGKHVATETTG
+1 MVDMDKHVGTDSTG
-15 ETDGLFEVKNLLET
+15 ETDGLFEAKNLLAAI
-29 VEQPIVPAVDVAE
+29 EQPVVPAIDVAE
-42 EKTPENAAAPEK
+42 EKTPVEEAAPEESEAATEEVK
-54 AETKTE
+54 AEP
-60 QVKAAGDEI
+60 DESNS
-69 KASELEA
+69 SELEA

-96 DVIGVSVVKLERDG
+96 DVIDVSVVKLERDG

-124 LNRLTMRTDVAVG
+124 LNRLTTLTDVAVG

-173 TDVEKYFEEQTIVT
+173 TDVEKYFDEQTIVT

-344 WETIEEDYPVSMI
+344 WETIEEDYPVGMN
-357 LEGTVIRILTF
+357 LEGAVIRILTF
-368 GAIIELSEG
+368 GAIVELSEG

-387 SNDKIR
+387 SSDKIR
-393 KVEDVLNVGDVLK
+393 KVEDVLNVGDVVK

-421 SMKGVEGN
+421 SMKGVDGN
-429 ESLFG
+429 EGLFG
-434 REPGQETLLVET
+434 REPGQAKQLAETDPVTGPTDGVFSET
-446 RSDTN
+446 D
-451 ATGSTF
+451 
-457 VEPKAVE
+457 VIEPSS
-464 PEVVEPEVVEPKAV
+464 V
-478 ETEVVEPKA
+478 ETEVP
-487 VEPEVVEPEV
+487 VVEDGELNTGDVEV
-497 VEPKAVEPKAVE
+497 AGTENPAVE
-509 TEAVEPKAVE
+509 T
-519 PEAVE
+519 
-524 PKAVEPEVVEPK
+524 
-536 AVEPEVVEPKAVEP
+536 
-550 EVVEPEVV
+550 
-558 EPKAVETEAVE
+558 VETDSV
-569 PEVVE
+569 
-574 TEPPAVENVET
+574 
-585 AAAEPMSTE
+585 STE
-594 EVAQHDETE
+594 EVEHHEDTE

>member
-1 MVDMGKHVATETTG
+1 MVDMDKHVVTETTG

-29 VEQPIVPAVDVAE
+29 VEQPIVPAVDAAE
-42 EKTPENAAAPEK
+42 EKTPEKAAAPEK
-54 AETKTE
+54 AETDIV
-60 QVKAAGDEI
+60 QVEAAGDEV
-69 KASELEA
+69 KVSELEA

-262 FTKIQPGDIYE
+262 FTEIQPGDIYE

-344 WETIEEDYPVSMI
+344 WETIEEDYPVGMI
-357 LEGTVIRILTF
+357 LEGAVIRILTF

-393 KVEDVLNVGDVLK
+393 KVEDVLNVGDVVK
-406 VRVLEVLKDERKVKL
+406 VRVLEVLKEERKVKL

-429 ESLFG
+429 EGLFG
-434 REPGQETLLVET
+434 REPGQKMPPVKTGSDMDATDSTIVET
-446 RSDTN
+446 K
-451 ATGSTF
+451 A
-457 VEPKAVE
+457 VEPEAPAVENVEPEVVETKPVEPEVVETEAPAVENVETAVAEPEVVETKPVE
-464 PEVVEPEVVEPKAV
+464 PEVVEPEVVE
-478 ETEVVEPKA
+478 
-487 VEPEVVEPEV
+487 
-497 VEPKAVEPKAVE
+497 
-509 TEAVEPKAVE
+509 TEA
-519 PEAVE
+519 
-524 PKAVEPEVVEPK
+524 
-536 AVEPEVVEPKAVEP
+536 
-550 EVVEPEVV
+550 
-558 EPKAVETEAVE
+558 
-569 PEVVE
+569 
-574 TEPPAVENVET
+574 PAVENVET

-594 EVAQHDETE
+594 EVVQHEETE

>member
-1 MVDMGKHVATETTG
+1 MVDMDKHVGTETTG
-15 ETDGLFEVKNLLET
+15 ETDGLFEVKNLLAV
-29 VEQPIVPAVDVAE
+29 VEQPIVPTTNPAE
-42 EKTPENAAAPEK
+42 EKTPEEAAAPEK
-54 AETKTE
+54 AETE
-60 QVKAAGDEI
+60 VKQAEVAGDETNT
-69 KASELEA
+69 SELEA

-124 LNRLTMRTDVAVG
+124 LNRLTMRTDVTVG

-237 KKLRRIIASHRAAMQ
+237 KRLRRIIASHRAAMQ

-308 VEEVVQ
+308 VEEIVQ

-344 WETIEEDYPVSMI
+344 WETIEEDYPVGMI
-357 LEGTVIRILTF
+357 LEGAVIRILTF

-434 REPGQETLLVET
+434 REPGQQTPPVK
-446 RSDTN
+446 
-451 ATGSTF
+451 TGSDMDATDSN
-457 VEPKAVE
+457 VVDPK
-464 PEVVEPEVVEPKAV
+464 
-478 ETEVVEPKA
+478 T
-487 VEPEVVEPEV
+487 
-497 VEPKAVEPKAVE
+497 
-509 TEAVEPKAVE
+509 
-519 PEAVE
+519 
-524 PKAVEPEVVEPK
+524 
-536 AVEPEVVEPKAVEP
+536 
-550 EVVEPEVV
+550 
-558 EPKAVETEAVE
+558 VE

-574 TEPPAVENVET
+574 TEAPAVENVET
-585 AAAEPMSTE
+585 AAAEPEVVETE
-594 EVAQHDETE
+594 APAVENVEPEVVEPEVVETKAVEPEAPAVENVETAAAEPEVVEPEAPAVENVEPKVVEPEVVEPEAPAVENVEPEVVEPEAPAVENVETAVTEPEVVETKPEETE

>member
-1 MVDMGKHVATETTG
+1 MVDMDKHVGTETTG
-15 ETDGLFEVKNLLET
+15 ETDGLFEVKNLLAA
-29 VEQPIVPAVDVAE
+29 VEQPIVPAAHTAE
-42 EKTPENAAAPEK
+42 EKTPEEAAAPVK
-54 AETKTE
+54 AETETE
-60 QVKAAGDEI
+60 QAEVAGDE
-69 KASELEA
+69 ANTSELEA
-76 ALVADLSPKAGYAP
+76 ALVADLSPKAGYEP

-96 DVIGVSVVKLERDG
+96 DVIDVSVVKLERDG

-137 EIAHVGETMK
+137 EIAHIGETMK

-173 TDVEKYFEEQTIVT
+173 TDVERYFEEQTIVT

-237 KKLRRIIASHRAAMQ
+237 KRLRRIIASHRAAMQ

-308 VEEVVQ
+308 VEEIVQ

-344 WETIEEDYPVSMI
+344 WETIEEDYPVGMI
-357 LEGTVIRILTF
+357 LEGAVIRILTF

-393 KVEDVLNVGDVLK
+393 KVEDVLNVGDVVK
-406 VRVLEVLKDERKVKL
+406 VRVLEVLKEERKVKL

-429 ESLFG
+429 EGLFG
-434 REPGQETLLVET
+434 REPGQATPSVKTGSDADATDSTVVET
-446 RSDTN
+446 
-451 ATGSTF
+451 
-457 VEPKAVE
+457 KAVE
-464 PEVVEPEVVEPKAV
+464 PEVVEPEAPAV
-478 ETEVVEPKA
+478 ENVKTA
-487 VEPEVVEPEV
+487 AAEPEVVEPEV
-497 VEPKAVEPKAVE
+497 VE
-509 TEAVEPKAVE
+509 T
-519 PEAVE
+519 
-524 PKAVEPEVVEPK
+524 KAVEPEVVESEAPAVENVETAAAEPEVVETK
-536 AVEPEVVEPKAVEP
+536 AVEPEVVES
-550 EVVEPEVV
+550 
-558 EPKAVETEAVE
+558 EA
-569 PEVVE
+569 
-574 TEPPAVENVET
+574 PAVENVET
-585 AAAEPMSTE
+585 AAAEPMSAE
-594 EVAQHDETE
+594 EVAQHEETE

>member
-1 MVDMGKHVATETTG
+1 MVDMDKHVGTDSTG
-15 ETDGLFEVKNLLET
+15 ETDGLFEVKNLLAAI
-29 VEQPIVPAVDVAE
+29 EQPVVPAIDVAE
-42 EKTPENAAAPEK
+42 EKTPVEEAAPEESEAATEEVK
-54 AETKTE
+54 AEP
-60 QVKAAGDEI
+60 DESNS
-69 KASELEA
+69 SELEA

-96 DVIGVSVVKLERDG
+96 DVIDVSVVKLERDG

-124 LNRLTMRTDVAVG
+124 LNRLTTLTDVAVG

-173 TDVEKYFEEQTIVT
+173 TDVEKYFDEQTIVT

-344 WETIEEDYPVSMI
+344 WETIEEDYPVGMN
-357 LEGTVIRILTF
+357 LEGAVIRILTF
-368 GAIIELSEG
+368 GAIVELSEG

-387 SNDKIR
+387 SSDKIR
-393 KVEDVLNVGDVLK
+393 KVEDVLNVGDVVK

-421 SMKGVEGN
+421 SMKGVDGN
-429 ESLFG
+429 EGLFG
-434 REPGQETLLVET
+434 REPGQAKQLAETDPVTGPTDGVFSET
-446 RSDTN
+446 D
-451 ATGSTF
+451 
-457 VEPKAVE
+457 VIEPSS
-464 PEVVEPEVVEPKAV
+464 V
-478 ETEVVEPKA
+478 ETEVP
-487 VEPEVVEPEV
+487 VVEDGELNTGDVEV
-497 VEPKAVEPKAVE
+497 AGTETPAVE
-509 TEAVEPKAVE
+509 T
-519 PEAVE
+519 
-524 PKAVEPEVVEPK
+524 
-536 AVEPEVVEPKAVEP
+536 
-550 EVVEPEVV
+550 
-558 EPKAVETEAVE
+558 VETDSV
-569 PEVVE
+569 
-574 TEPPAVENVET
+574 
-585 AAAEPMSTE
+585 STE
-594 EVAQHDETE
+594 EVEHHEDTE

>member
-1 MVDMGKHVATETTG
+1 MDKHVATETTG
-15 ETDGLFEVKNLLET
+15 ETDGLFDVKNLLDEIA
-29 VEQPIVPAVDVAE
+29 QPIKPAADVAE
-42 EKTPENAAAPEK
+42 EKTPEEAATPEK
-54 AETKTE
+54 AETETE
-60 QVKAAGDEI
+60 QVEAADDEI
-69 KASELEA
+69 KASEREA
-76 ALVADLSPKAGYAP
+76 ALAADLSPKAGYAP

-96 DVIGVSVVKLERDG
+96 DVIDVSVVKLERDG

-173 TDVEKYFEEQTIVT
+173 ADVEKYFDEQTIVT

-344 WETIEEDYPVSMI
+344 WETIEEDYPVGMI
-357 LEGTVIRILTF
+357 LEGAVIRILTF

-393 KVEDVLNVGDVLK
+393 KVEDVLNVGDILK

-434 REPGQETLLVET
+434 REPGQETPSVET
-446 RSDTN
+446 GSDTD

-457 VEPKAVE
+457 VQPEVVQPEAPAVENVEPEVPPVDNVE
-464 PEVVEPEVVEPKAV
+464 PEVVEPVESAVAEPEVVQPEAPAVDNVEPEVVQPEAPAVDNVEPEVVEAKPV
-478 ETEVVEPKA
+478 EPEVVQPEAPA
-487 VEPEVVEPEV
+487 VDNVEPEVVEP
-497 VEPKAVEPKAVE
+497 VESG
-509 TEAVEPKAVE
+509 
-519 PEAVE
+519 
-524 PKAVEPEVVEPK
+524 
-536 AVEPEVVEPKAVEP
+536 
-550 EVVEPEVV
+550 
-558 EPKAVETEAVE
+558 
-569 PEVVE
+569 
-574 TEPPAVENVET
+574 
-585 AAAEPMSTE
+585 AAEPMSTE
-594 EVAQHDETE
+594 EAVRHEETE

>member
-1 MVDMGKHVATETTG
+1 MVDMDKHVGTETTG
-15 ETDGLFEVKNLLET
+15 ETDGLFEVKNLLAA
-29 VEQPIVPAVDVAE
+29 VEQPIVPAAHAAE
-42 EKTPENAAAPEK
+42 EKTPEEAAAPKK
-54 AETKTE
+54 AETETE
-60 QVKAAGDEI
+60 QAEVAGDET
-69 KASELEA
+69 KVSELEA

-96 DVIGVSVVKLERDG
+96 DVIDVSVVKLERDG
-110 VMVNAG
+110 IMVNAG

-237 KKLRRIIASHRAAMQ
+237 KRLRRIIASHRAAMQ

-308 VEEVVQ
+308 VEEIVQ

-344 WETIEEDYPVSMI
+344 WETIEEDYPVGMI
-357 LEGTVIRILTF
+357 LQGAVIRILTF

-393 KVEDVLNVGDVLK
+393 KVEDVLNVGDVVK
-406 VRVLEVLKDERKVKL
+406 VRVLEVLKEERKVKL

-429 ESLFG
+429 ENLFG
-434 REPGQETLLVET
+434 REPGRETPPVET
-446 RSDTN
+446 GSDMHATYN
-451 ATGSTF
+451 AV
-457 VEPKAVE
+457 VETKPVE
-464 PEVVEPEVVEPKAV
+464 PEVVEPEVVK
-478 ETEVVEPKA
+478 
-487 VEPEVVEPEV
+487 PEVVEPEV
-497 VEPKAVEPKAVE
+497 VKPKPVEP
-509 TEAVEPKAVE
+509 
-519 PEAVE
+519 
-524 PKAVEPEVVEPK
+524 
-536 AVEPEVVEPKAVEP
+536 
-550 EVVEPEVV
+550 
-558 EPKAVETEAVE
+558 
-569 PEVVE
+569 
-574 TEPPAVENVET
+574 
-585 AAAEPMSTE
+585 
-594 EVAQHDETE
+594 
-603 GPAEA
+603 